1 MTSDRPDLTP
11 PPPAPLPDRRELSR
25 AVRADLEEIFRPVAP
40 TATARPP
47 RVRIFVGRSAEAR
60 ERSPARWGALAA
72 AGFVGLA
79 AGALIVK
86 PPDIRRSPPAAQTAP
101 AAVMVASVAPAPTAT
116 PTPGPRPAIP
126 WPEPPVAAAAP
137 AKAAAAP
144 VKAAAPRA
152 ARPKPAKAVSRKA
165 DSRCERLRGENRAR
179 CAYPAVIA
187 ADRRLRQ
194 AYASATRAGVPRATL
209 VSYRNRWA
217 SLRHRADSDPGR
229 VIAGYQDMAGDL
241 RRLADRERR
250 S

>member
-1 MTSDRPDLTP
+1 MTSDSPNLTP

-25 AVRADLEEIFRPVAP
+25 AVRADLEEIFRPVTPSA
-40 TATARPP
+40 ASRPP
-47 RVRIFVGRSAEAR
+47 RVRTFAGRSAEAR

-72 AGFVGLA
+72 AALLGVA
-79 AGALIVK
+79 AGALMVQ
-86 PPDIRRSPPAAQTAP
+86 PPIPGRPAPVAQAP
-101 AAVMVASVAPAPTAT
+101 AALTVASVAPAPA
-116 PTPGPRPAIP
+116 PAPASAPGPAIP
-126 WPEPPVAAAAP
+126 WPEPPPTAAP
-137 AKAAAAP
+137 AKIQAQP
-144 VKAAAPRA
+144 TKAAAPRA
-152 ARPKPAKAVSRKA
+152 AKPKPAKAVARKSG
-165 DSRCERLRGENRAR
+165 SRCEGLRGDNRAR

-217 SLRHRADSDPGR
+217 SLRHRADRDPGR

>member
-1 MTSDRPDLTP
+1 M
-11 PPPAPLPDRRELSR
+11 APS
-25 AVRADLEEIFRPVAP
+25 A
-40 TATARPP
+40 ATRPP
-47 RVRIFVGRSAEAR
+47 RVRTFVGRSAEAR
-60 ERSPARWGALAA
+60 ERPPARWGTLAA
-72 AGFVGLA
+72 AAFVGLA

-86 PPDIRRSPPAAQTAP
+86 PPDFRRSAPAAQTPP
-101 AAVMVASVAPAPTAT
+101 AAVMVASVAPT
-116 PTPGPRPAIP
+116 PAAAPRPAIA
-126 WPEPPVAAAAP
+126 WPEPPAATSVP
-137 AKAAAAP
+137 AETEAVR

-152 ARPKPAKAVSRKA
+152 ASPRPAKAVARNGA
-165 DSRCERLRGENRAR
+165 SRCEGLRGDNRAR

>member
-1 MTSDRPDLTP
+1 MTSDSPDLTP

-25 AVRADLEEIFRPVAP
+25 AVRADLEEIFRPVSP
-40 TATARPP
+40 TAAARPP

-72 AGFVGLA
+72 AAFVGLA

-86 PPDIRRSPPAAQTAP
+86 PPEFLRSTPAAQTAP
-101 AAVMVASVAPAPTAT
+101 AAVTVASIAPIPAPARA
-116 PTPGPRPAIP
+116 PGPAIA
-126 WPEPPVAAAAP
+126 WPEPPVATTAP
-137 AKAAAAP
+137 AKAEAAP
-144 VKAAAPRA
+144 VKADAPRA
-152 ARPKPAKAVSRKA
+152 ARPKPAKAVIRKSG
-165 DSRCERLRGENRAR
+165 SRCEGLRGDNRAR

>member
-1 MTSDRPDLTP
+1 MTSDGPNLTP

-25 AVRADLEEIFRPVAP
+25 TVRADLEEIFQPVSPAP
-40 TATARPP
+40 AGRSP

-72 AGFVGLA
+72 AAFVGLA

-86 PPDIRRSPPAAQTAP
+86 PPDFRPSAPAASPPPAALT
-101 AAVMVASVAPAPTAT
+101 VASLAPT
-116 PTPGPRPAIP
+116 PTPAPPATRAIA
-126 WPEPPVAAAAP
+126 WPEPPVATP
-137 AKAAAAP
+137 AKAEPAP
-144 VKAAAPRA
+144 VKAAAPRT
-152 ARPKPAKAVSRKA
+152 ARPKPAKAVTRKGG
-165 DSRCERLRGENRAR
+165 SRCEGLRGDNRAR
-179 CAYPAVIA
+179 CAYPSVIA

>member
-1 MTSDRPDLTP
+1 MTSDGPNLTP

-25 AVRADLEEIFRPVAP
+25 AIRADLEEIFQPVTPSA
-40 TATARPP
+40 ASRPP
-47 RVRIFVGRSAEAR
+47 RVRTFVARSAEAR

-72 AGFVGLA
+72 AALVGVA

-86 PPDIRRSPPAAQTAP
+86 PPVPGPAAASAPAP
-101 AAVMVASVAPAPTAT
+101 AALIVASVAPAPAATAAAA
-116 PTPGPRPAIP
+116 PRPAIA
-126 WPEPPVAAAAP
+126 WPEPPPAAAP
-137 AKAAAAP
+137 AKVRAQP
-144 VKAAAPRA
+144 VKAAAPRV
-152 ARPKPAKAVSRKA
+152 ARPKPTKAVAGKSG
-165 DSRCERLRGENRAR
+165 SRCERLRGDARAR

-217 SLRHRADSDPGR
+217 SLRHRADRDPGR